1 MNGNALTD
9 LVYMLTHSVPWHI
22 IPIKLKEA
30 HLPEQTA
37 SLFDNGTLPQSDD
50 YYRAKDVEEM
60 NGHFL
65 MFNYMLDT
73 LDEELT
79 PELIKHL
86 HYELK
91 TGVFEDRANGYA
103 IGDYKKRP
111 NMVGMYRT
119 TLPQDVETEMNQLLK
134 WYREQNKNM
143 ETLAE
148 FHARYEAI
156 HPFQDGNGRTGRMI
170 MFRESLKNPDILP
183 FIVLDE
189 NRSQY
194 IDGLK
199 QYREEQKVRKLVS
212 LMQKE
217 AEEYYQQCKYFMDN
231 AFCTKDALKCLEYRD
246 CEVL

>member
-1 MNGNALTD
+1 
-9 LVYMLTHSVPWHI
+9 
-22 IPIKLKEA
+22 
-30 HLPEQTA
+30 
-37 SLFDNGTLPQSDD
+37 
-50 YYRAKDVEEM
+50 
-60 NGHFL
+60 
-65 MFNYMLDT
+65 
-73 LDEELT
+73 
-79 PELIKHL
+79 
-86 HYELK
+86 
-91 TGVFEDRANGYA
+91 
-103 IGDYKKRP
+103 
-111 NMVGMYRT
+111 MVGMYRT

-217 AEEYYQQCKYFMDN
+217 VEEYYQQ
-231 AFCTKDALKCLEYRD
+231 
-246 CEVL
+246 

>member
-1 MNGNALTD
+1 
-9 LVYMLTHSVPWHI
+9 
-22 IPIKLKEA
+22 
-30 HLPEQTA
+30 
-37 SLFDNGTLPQSDD
+37 
-50 YYRAKDVEEM
+50 
-60 NGHFL
+60 
-65 MFNYMLDT
+65 
-73 LDEELT
+73 
-79 PELIKHL
+79 
-86 HYELK
+86 
-91 TGVFEDRANGYA
+91 
-103 IGDYKKRP
+103 
-111 NMVGMYRT
+111 
-119 TLPQDVETEMNQLLK
+119 MNQLLK

-217 AEEYYQQCKYFMDN
+217 VEEYYQQCKYFMG
-231 AFCTKDALKCLEYRD
+231 
-246 CEVL
+246 

>member
-1 MNGNALTD
+1 MTGVQTCAL
-9 LVYMLTHSVPWHI
+9 
-22 IPIKLKEA
+22 PI
-30 HLPEQTA
+30 
-37 SLFDNGTLPQSDD
+37 
-50 YYRAKDVEEM
+50 Y
-60 NGHFL
+60 
-65 MFNYMLDT
+65 
-73 LDEELT
+73 
-79 PELIKHL
+79 L

-217 AEEYYQQCKYFMDN
+217 VEEYYQQCKYFMG
-231 AFCTKDALKCLEYRD
+231 
-246 CEVL
+246 

>member
-1 MNGNALTD
+1 MQDYKKWLVERFIIERKRFDRSGVYAYTQRAMAYNSNKIEGSTLT
-9 LVYMLTHSVPWHI
+9 
-22 IPIKLKEA
+22 
-30 HLPEQTA
+30 PEQTA

-73 LDEELT
+73 LGEELT

-91 TGVFEDRANGYA
+91 SGVFEDRANGYA

-111 NMVGMYRT
+111 NMVGMYRI

-156 HPFQDGNGRTGRMI
+156 HPFQDGNGRVGR
-170 MFRESLKNPDILP
+170 LILFKECLANGYVP
-183 FIVLDE
+183 FIITEELKMFYYRGLQQWDHIKDYLRDTCLTAQDTYKEVLD
-189 NRSQY
+189 
-194 IDGLK
+194 K
-199 QYREEQKVRKLVS
+199 YRI
-212 LMQKE
+212 
-217 AEEYYQQCKYFMDN
+217 KY
-231 AFCTKDALKCLEYRD
+231 
-246 CEVL
+246 

>member
-1 MNGNALTD
+1 MTD

-30 HLPEQTA
+30 HLLRTD
-37 SLFDNGTLPQSDD
+37 SLLDNGTLPQSDD

-134 WYREQNKNM
+134 WYRNRIKIWKLLQNFMPDMRRFILSRM
-143 ETLAE
+143 E
-148 FHARYEAI
+148 
-156 HPFQDGNGRTGRMI
+156 M
-170 MFRESLKNPDILP
+170 
-183 FIVLDE
+183 
-189 NRSQY
+189 
-194 IDGLK
+194 
-199 QYREEQKVRKLVS
+199 EEP
-212 LMQKE
+212 E
-217 AEEYYQQCKYFMDN
+217 G
-231 AFCTKDALKCLEYRD
+231 
-246 CEVL
+246 